1 VTTARA
7 DARSHNDYKAKR
19 AALFGAARSSLT
31 FAFQYTTGL
40 DQTATP
46 L

>member
-1 VTTARA
+1 LFPLCAPKNKTGGA
-7 DARSHNDYKAKR
+7 
-19 AALFGAARSSLT
+19 FGAARSSLT

-40 DQTATP
+40 DQADPP